1 MVELLRDCNAA
12 VGELGVTLRRYAL
25 QMMQDVCDTSG
36 ITVNPEYEAAIEE
49 SYWKSVHGLK
59 KRGGQSDGLAPS
71 WLLENLQGDAW
82 QERSCRALLCVMYLP
97 PVSCVND
104 INVTDTWRLLGGQ
117 PTGFLFCRLTGM
129 YRQLAS

>member
-12 VGELGVTLRRYAL
+12 VGALGVTLRRYAL
-25 QMMQDVCDTSG
+25 QMMQDVSDTSG

-82 QERSCRALLCVMYLP
+82 QERFL
-97 PVSCVND
+97 SCVA
-104 INVTDTWRLLGGQ
+104 LS
-117 PTGFLFCRLTGM
+117 F
-129 YRQLAS
+129 YRQFPALTRQM